1 MGDEQFSSSLLAAAE
16 AALKIGSTTGE
27 VVFFDPDAGGAR
39 YHGKNRQGAIVTV
52 VTDQALQLFH
62 RHKSLRG
69 TTEQPLT
76 DDEGASPTA
85 IAINS
90 GATDEP
96 HVQYFDFTG
105 GKHYL
110 SLKKTGVNPVRVEI
124 DLKYVDRDGLA
135 RG

>member
-16 AALKIGSTTGE
+16 AALKTGSTSGE
-27 VVFFDPDAGGAR
+27 VLFFDPDASGAR
-39 YHGKNRQGAIVTV
+39 YYGKNRQGVIVTV

-62 RHKSLRG
+62 KHKSLRG
-69 TTEQPLT
+69 SVSQPLT
-76 DDEGASPTA
+76 DEDGATPTP

-105 GKHYL
+105 GTHYL
-110 SLKKTGVNPVRVEI
+110 SLKKTGVNPTRVEI
-124 DLKYVDRDGLA
+124 DVKYVDRDGLA